1 MKPTLLILAA
11 GAGSRFGGLKQME
24 SFGPNNETILEYSIY
39 DAIRAGF
46 GKITFVIRSDFEE
59 AFKQR
64 IGAKVAERIA
74 VDYVYQDLN
83 QLPAGYSL
91 PSERTKP
98 WGTGHAIW
106 VAKDAIAEP
115 FGVINADDFYGR
127 SAFEALFKFLSQANE
142 NGDGN
147 LCLIGYRLANT
158 LSDFGSVTRGICK
171 IDDNDYL
178 VNLEEHF
185 KIENTASGP
194 RSCDAKGNINTLS
207 ADAVTSMNLFGFTP
221 SVFVNLES
229 LWIEF
234 LEKHGGDLK
243 EEFLIPTA
251 VDKMIGLGLA
261 KLKVLMTDEKWFG
274 LTYPEDVK
282 VVRTQIEDHVSRG
295 TYPAALV

>member
-11 GAGSRFGGLKQME
+11 GTGSRFGGLKQME

-46 GKITFVIRSDFEE
+46 GKITFVIRNDFEE
-59 AFKQR
+59 AFKQC
-64 IGAKVAERIA
+64 IGAKVAERIE

-91 PSERTKP
+91 PAERTKP

-127 SAFEALFKFLSQANE
+127 SAFEVLFKFLSQADESN
-142 NGDGN
+142 DTS

-158 LSDFGSVTRGICK
+158 LSDFGSVTRGICEV
-171 IDDNDYL
+171 DDNDYL

-185 KIENTASGP
+185 KIEKTSSGS
-194 RSCDAKGNINTLS
+194 RSCDANGNLKTLS
-207 ADAVTSMNLFGFTP
+207 EDAVTSMNLFGFTP
-221 SVFVNLES
+221 SVFEHLES
-229 LWIEF
+229 LWIDF
-234 LEKHGGDLK
+234 LEKQGGDLK

-251 VDKMIGLGLA
+251 VDKIISRGHA

-282 VVRTQIEDHVSRG
+282 VVRTQIEDHVSKG
-295 TYPAALV
+295 TYPSALM